1 MKRPTS
7 GRGAALTGALVA
19 SVALALPLSSLA
31 VKAPKS
37 KAPHASTGSARHTSG
52 TSAELT
58 GNVNPRGQE
67 TSYYFQ
73 YGPTT
78 AYGAQTPT
86 TAVGSGQGGVK
97 VNQVL
102 TGLQVGAV
110 YHYRVVAVNA
120 AAETTDGRDR
130 TFTTKTLGHNHGS
143 TPKPIPLKFV
153 LPKEPK
159 VEQYGSPFSVAGT
172 LSGPGGAAQQVVLQ
186 ASPFPYEGDFSDL
199 GSPAAT
205 NARGA
210 FSLRVPSVTQNT
222 KLRVSTLGSPTVYSR
237 VVTVQVAVLVTLR
250 AQPSGQGLVRFT
262 GTVTPAEAGAPV
274 TLQLLRPGRRPSNV
288 GSTTVTRGSGRVS
301 RFSALVSVR
310 HSGPYRALV
319 KVSNG
324 KQVSG
329 HSRSIPVQ
337 AVARSRRRHK

>member
-1 MKRPTS
+1 M
-7 GRGAALTGALVA
+7 TGALVA
-19 SVALALPLSSLA
+19 SVALTLPLSA
-31 VKAPKS
+31 PAMKAPKP
-37 KAPHASTGSARHTSG
+37 KAPHASTGSARHVSG
-52 TSAELT
+52 ATAELT

-73 YGPTT
+73 YGPTI
-78 AYGAQTPT
+78 AYGIQTAT
-86 TAVGSGQGGVK
+86 TAAGSGTGGVK
-97 VNQVL
+97 VSQAIS
-102 TGLQVGAV
+102 GLQVGAT

-130 TFTTKTLGHNHGS
+130 VLTTKAPTRGHGS
-143 TPKPIPLKFV
+143 TPKPLALKFV
-153 LPKEPK
+153 VPKERT
-159 VEQYGSPFSVAGT
+159 VEPYGSPFSVAGT
-172 LSGPGGAAQQVVLQ
+172 LSGPGGAGQQVVLQ
-186 ASPFPYEGDFSDL
+186 ANPFPYEGDFSNL
-199 GSPAAT
+199 GSPAT
-205 NARGA
+205 TSTRGA
-210 FSLRVPSVTQNT
+210 FSLRVPGVQQNT

-237 VVTVQVAVLVTLR
+237 VVTVQVSVLVTLR
-250 AQPSGQGLVRFT
+250 AQPAGQGLVRFE

-288 GSTTVTRGSGRVS
+288 GSTTVTRGSGRLA